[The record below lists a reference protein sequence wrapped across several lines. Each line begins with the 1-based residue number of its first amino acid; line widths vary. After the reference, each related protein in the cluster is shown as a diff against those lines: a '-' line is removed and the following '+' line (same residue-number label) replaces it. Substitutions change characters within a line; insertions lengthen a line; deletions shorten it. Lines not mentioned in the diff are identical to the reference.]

1 MDAWYLLYC
10 KRGQQ
15 SRATQHLELQD
26 IRYFCPMLTVKKQ
39 RRGQW
44 QEEAEA
50 LFANYLFVHF
60 NPDQLSVTRVQ
71 ATRGVARLV
80 RFGETLARVPD
91 EVLIDL
97 ARRYNPLVALP
108 EEGKVCSQPMCT
120 ALQQALMDI
129 ERESNGEVRALRF
142 LQLLQDHRL
151 LASRHRVE

>member
-15 SRATQHLELQD
+15 SRAAQHLELQN
-26 IRYFCPMLTVKKQ
+26 IRYFCPMLTVTKQ
-39 RRGQW
+39 RRGKT
-44 QEEAEA
+44 QEESEA

-97 ARRYNPLVALP
+97 A
-108 EEGKVCSQPMCT
+108 
-120 ALQQALMDI
+120 
-129 ERESNGEVRALRF
+129 
-142 LQLLQDHRL
+142 
-151 LASRHRVE
+151 

>member
-15 SRATQHLELQD
+15 SRAAQHLELQN
-26 IRYFCPMLTVKKQ
+26 IRYFCPMLVVKKY

-60 NPDQLSVTRVQ
+60 NPDQLSVTRLH

-80 RFGETLARVPD
+80 RFGETLAKVPD
-91 EVLIDL
+91 QVLISL
-97 ARRYNPLVALP
+97 ARRYNSLVALP
-108 EEGKVCSQPMCT
+108 EEGKVCCQPMST
-120 ALQQALMDI
+120 ALQQALADI
-129 ERESNGEVRALRF
+129 EQETSGEIRALRF
-142 LQLLQDHRL
+142 LQLLQDHRHL
-151 LASRHRVE
+151 TVSSTAE

>member
-1 MDAWYLLYC
+1 
-10 KRGQQ
+10 
-15 SRATQHLELQD
+15 
-26 IRYFCPMLTVKKQ
+26 MLTVKKQ

-120 ALQQALMDI
+120 ALQQALVDI
-129 ERESNGEVRALRF
+129 ERESSGEVRALRF
-142 LQLLQDHRL
+142 CNYCKIIVCWLPVTESNNP
-151 LASRHRVE
+151 APRHSNVIVRTPVVSVFRIYKA